1 MMKEAELKD
10 DKYLKQLYSS
20 RMRVKR
26 RVLKMERV
34 AARQLSLLID
44 RSLSLY
50 NQTLQCDLEWLL
62 TWKLK
67 TGCSPEF
74 MWCDG
79 VELQEI
85 SIFKKN
91 TVIFKAFT
99 WIGPESSDELLK
111 VPMDG
116 KMELKATGKQFKSY
130 CFNISYKGLKLVA
143 KKT

>member
-50 NQTLQCDLEWLL
+50 NQTLQCDPD
-62 TWKLK
+62 
-67 TGCSPEF
+67 GSPE
-74 MWCDG
+74 
-79 VELQEI
+79 I
-85 SIFKKN
+85 I
-91 TVIFKAFT
+91 
-99 WIGPESSDELLK
+99 
-111 VPMDG
+111 
-116 KMELKATGKQFKSY
+116 
-130 CFNISYKGLKLVA
+130 
-143 KKT
+143 

>member
-10 DKYLKQLYSS
+10 DKYLKRLYSS
-20 RMRVKR
+20 RMRIKR

-85 SIFKKN
+85 SIINKN

-130 CFNISYKGLKLVA
+130 CFNISYEGLKLVA